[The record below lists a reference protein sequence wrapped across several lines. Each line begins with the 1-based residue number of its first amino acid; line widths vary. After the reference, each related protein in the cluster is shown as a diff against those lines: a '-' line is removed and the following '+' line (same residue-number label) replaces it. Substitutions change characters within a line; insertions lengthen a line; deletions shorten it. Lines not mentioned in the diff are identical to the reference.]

1 MPKILCIDDTPNE
14 ILTSGKTLKD
24 VVNEIFR
31 DTTYKV
37 SFEKTGNEG
46 VKATEKDK
54 EIKLVLLDVEFNK
67 KIEGPQIADELQAKA
82 PHTKIIVLTR
92 VDEKGK
98 KISFGWK
105 PNVVHYVLK
114 KELSNVQVLQKLR
127 NLSKAII
134 GDYENKNWELE
145 YSGPCAINLTN
156 KTNGETFGV
165 NIPSMA
171 ERPLLACMQSPNKPV
186 SWSVDL
192 STAELNKVHNA
203 VNTNVLEGTE
213 WKMWGILSRDKC
225 AKGQLKLI
233 IGSVKPLPS
242 QSEIPIPY
250 ALQSHFE
257 KFKRDVEERLKT
269 IEGALNLKSSQKN
282 K

>member
-1 MPKILCIDDTPNE
+1 MTKILCIDDTPDE
-14 ILTSGKTLKD
+14 ILSSGKSLKE
-24 VVNEIFR
+24 VINEIFK
-31 DTTYKV
+31 DTPYKV
-37 SFEKTGNEG
+37 FFKKTGSEG
-46 VKATEKDK
+46 VKAATKDA

-67 KIEGPQIADELQAKA
+67 KIEGPEIADKLQDNA

-92 VDEKGK
+92 VDDKGK

-114 KELSNVQVLQKLR
+114 KELSNAQILQKLR
-127 NLSKAII
+127 NLSKAVIE
-134 GDYENKNWELE
+134 DYENKNWELE

-156 KTNGETFGV
+156 KTINETFGI

-171 ERPLLACMQSPNKPV
+171 ERPLLACMHSPNKPV

-213 WKMWGILSRDKC
+213 WRTWGILSRDKC

-233 IGSVKPLPS
+233 IGAVKPLPS
-242 QSEIPIPY
+242 QSDTLTPY
-250 ALQSHFE
+250 VIQSHFE
-257 KFKRDVEERLKT
+257 KFKRDVEERLKK
-269 IEGALNLKSSQKN
+269 IESTLNLRSPKEN

>member
-1 MPKILCIDDTPNE
+1 MAKILCIDDTPE
-14 ILTSGKTLKD
+14 ETLALGQSLKETVSSIFKD
-24 VVNEIFR
+24 TPYKIIF
-31 DTTYKV
+31 K
-37 SFEKTGNEG
+37 KTGNEG
-46 VKATEKDK
+46 IKVASDDM

-67 KIEGPQIADELQAKA
+67 KIEGPEIADKLQAKA

-92 VDEKGK
+92 VDDKGK

-114 KELSNVQVLQKLR
+114 KELSNAQVLQKMR
-127 NLSKAII
+127 NLSKAVID
-134 GDYENKNWELE
+134 DYENKNWELE

-156 KTNGETFGV
+156 KTSEETFGI

-171 ERPLLACMQSPNKPV
+171 ERPLLACMHSPNKPV

-203 VNTNVLEGTE
+203 VNTNILEETE
-213 WKMWGILSRDKC
+213 WRMWGVLSRDKC

-233 IGSVKPLPS
+233 IGAVKPLPS
-242 QSEIPIPY
+242 QSDTLTPY
-250 ALQSHFE
+250 VIQSHFE
-257 KFKRDVEERLKT
+257 KFKRDVEERLKK
-269 IEGALNLKSSQKN
+269 IESTLSLKSPKEN
-282 K
+282 T